1 MSSRA
6 RLGILVGTVVVL
18 VLAFVL
24 LSPGDD
30 ESSDTATTPTAA
42 VPATTPQ
49 SPAEDPSQTTT
60 AVSPPAAAPPA
71 AEFERIR
78 VQAGKPAGGVQTI
91 TIKRGDRARILVS
104 SQDTTDEV
112 HLHGYDIARDLKA
125 GGSVRFSFDADA
137 EGIFEMELE
146 GSGVQIAKLVVEP

>member
-1 MSSRA
+1 VSGGA
-6 RLGILVGTVVVL
+6 RIGILVGTVVVL

-30 ESSDTATTPTAA
+30 EDSNTASTPTAA
-42 VPATTPQ
+42 VPATTPEA
-49 SPAEDPSQTTT
+49 PAEDPAQTTT
-60 AVSPPAAAPPA
+60 AATPPASAPPA
-71 AEFERIR
+71 AEFERVR
-78 VQAGKPAGGVQTI
+78 VQAGKPVGGVQTI
-91 TIKRGDRARILVS
+91 TVKRGDRARIRVS

-146 GSGVQIAKLVVEP
+146 GAGVQIAKLVVEP